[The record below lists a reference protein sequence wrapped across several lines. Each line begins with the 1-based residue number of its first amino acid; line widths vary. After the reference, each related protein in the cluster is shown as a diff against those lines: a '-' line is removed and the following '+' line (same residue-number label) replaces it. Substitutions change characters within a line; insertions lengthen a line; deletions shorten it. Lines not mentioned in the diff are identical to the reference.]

1 MRYSFR
7 LEPKENLLP
16 ELKDLSIVVPYLQS
30 IAHIDKEQP
39 KKLWLIGARHF
50 ANLLGLE
57 EKLLRW
63 KEKVFSIENF
73 DMRLSITYDM
83 QEIIL
88 NISMLNTHNRY
99 TVTLAKQ
106 WENKYNIERT
116 IEYYQKRM
124 QDHEK
129 SIEMYDEFKE
139 KITERNNYLE
149 NLPSALKNIFYN

>member
-7 LEPKENLLP
+7 LESKEKLLP
-16 ELKDLSIVVPYLQS
+16 ELKDLLIAVPYLQS
-30 IAHIDKEQP
+30 IVHIDKEQP

-50 ANLLGLE
+50 ANLLDLE

-63 KEKVFSIENF
+63 KEKVFTTENSH
-73 DMRLSITYDM
+73 MRLYITYDM

-88 NISMLNTHNRY
+88 NMTMLNTNNKY
-99 TVTLAKQ
+99 ITTLAKQ

-116 IEYYQKRM
+116 IQYYQKRV
-124 QDHEK
+124 QDYEK
-129 SIEMYDEFKE
+129 SIEMYEEFSE
-139 KITERNNYLE
+139 KINERNKYLE